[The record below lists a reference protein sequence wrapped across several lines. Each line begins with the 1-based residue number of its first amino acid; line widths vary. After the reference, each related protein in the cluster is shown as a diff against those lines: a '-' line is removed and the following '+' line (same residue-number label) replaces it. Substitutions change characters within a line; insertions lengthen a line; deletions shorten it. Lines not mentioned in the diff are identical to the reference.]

1 MQGMTM
7 IMVIALQLVIPGQDA
22 ALLDEI
28 TVTAPRYEYEDIA
41 WCGMMDEMVV
51 TAPRHTEAE
60 IAQMETMPEVTVT
73 AARYEPGVIP
83 EDHPAY
89 HLSAVDESSGYTFYD
104 LWREFSLLPRLAH
117 SQTIPD
123 FDLDELEIDFK
134 VKGGTNVAGDFTL
147 PASDT
152 IHDDVTVTGGSA
164 TIDGVVN
171 GDVAVMGGEV
181 IINGKVLGDVAV
193 MGGNCDL
200 TGTVDGDGA
209 IFGGNLLHTGKI
221 TGDIFVVGGT
231 ITLDSAAVVSGD
243 ISMIGGAIDKHDAA
257 IVEGDVTS
265 IEAEAI
271 HKFLPRISRIFR
283 FPGHLPGIGVF
294 PRLFFISMLIVIFVV
309 TLLVMLIFPGT
320 IEKIVAALYNN
331 VWAAAGLGL
340 ALEVLYIP
348 LIILFAISVIGI
360 PLIPVF
366 ALVVFLAIVFGT
378 GALSF
383 VIGERVIQSFK
394 WNITNKIGTFCIGW
408 LTAMILP
415 IVVFLIGPPIFILG
429 FFIIYVIMTIG
440 IGAVIWTL
448 VRKKEPAVKK

>member
-1 MQGMTM
+1 M
-7 IMVIALQLVIPGQDA
+7 IIVIALQLVNPVQDV
-22 ALLDEI
+22 ALLEEI
-28 TVTAPRYEYEDIA
+28 LVTAPRYEHEDVA
-41 WCGMMDEMVV
+41 WCGMMDEVV
-51 TAPRHTEAE
+51 ATAPRYTEVE
-60 IAQMETMPEVTVT
+60 IAHMETMPEVVVT
-73 AARYEPGVIP
+73 APRQELLSIS
-83 EDHPAY
+83 EDH
-89 HLSAVDESSGYTFYD
+89 SAFNSTTRDAQPVYTLHD
-104 LWREFSLLPRLAH
+104 LWQEFSLLPQLAH

-123 FDLDELEIDFK
+123 FDLDELDIDFK
-134 VKGGTNVAGDFTL
+134 VKEGTNVAGDFTL
-147 PASDT
+147 PAGDT

-164 TIDGVVN
+164 TIDGVVI

-181 IINGKVLGDVAV
+181 MINGNVLGDVAV

-200 TGTVDGDGA
+200 AGTVDGDGA
-209 IFGGNLLHTGKI
+209 IFGGNLRHTGTI

-257 IVEGDVTS
+257 IVEGEVTS

-271 HKFLPRISRIFR
+271 HKLLPRISRIFR
-283 FPGHLPGIGVF
+283 FPGHLPGAGVF
-294 PRLFFISMLIVIFVV
+294 PRLFFISMLIVIFIV

-320 IEKIVAALYNN
+320 VAKIVAALYNN

-340 ALEVLYIP
+340 ALEVLYVP
-348 LIILFAISVIGI
+348 LIILFAISVVGI

-366 ALVVFLAIVFGT
+366 ALAVFLAVIFGT
-378 GALSF
+378 AALSY

-394 WNITNKIGTFCIGW
+394 WNITNKVGIFCIGW

-429 FFIIYVIMTIG
+429 FFIVYVIVTIG
-440 IGAVIWTL
+440 IGAVIWTF

>member
-1 MQGMTM
+1 M
-7 IMVIALQLVIPGQDA
+7 IMVIALQLITTGQDITM
-22 ALLDEI
+22 LPEI
-28 TVTAPRYEYEDIA
+28 TVTASRYEHEDIA
-41 WCGMMDEMVV
+41 WCGMMEEVV
-51 TAPRHTEAE
+51 STAPRYTKTE
-60 IAQMETMPEVTVT
+60 IARMETMPEVNVT
-73 AARYEPGVIP
+73 AARYEAGMIP

-89 HLSAVDESSGYTFYD
+89 RMDTEDLPSEYTLYD
-104 LWREFSLLPRLAH
+104 LWQEFSLLPRLAH
-117 SQTIPD
+117 SQTIPHL
-123 FDLDELEIDFK
+123 DLDDMEIDLK

-147 PASDT
+147 SANDT

-164 TIDGVVN
+164 TIDGVVI

-181 IINGKVLGDVAV
+181 VINGDVLGDVAV

-209 IFGGNLLHTGKI
+209 IFGGNLLHSGTI

-243 ISMIGGAIDKHDAA
+243 ISMIGGALDKHDAA
-257 IVEGDVTS
+257 IVEGEVTS

-271 HKFLPRISRIFR
+271 HRFLPQISRIFR
-283 FPGHLPGIGVF
+283 LPGHLPGADVF
-294 PRLFFISMLIVIFVV
+294 PRLFFVSMLIVIFIV

-320 IEKIVAALYNN
+320 IERIVAALYNN

-366 ALVVFLAIVFGT
+366 ALVVFLAIIFGT
-378 GALSF
+378 AALSY
-383 VIGERVIQSFK
+383 VIGERVIKSLK

-429 FFIIYVIMTIG
+429 FFIMYVILTIG
-440 IGAVIWTL
+440 MGAVIWSL
-448 VRKKEPAVKK
+448 LRKKEPAVAKK